1 MDSIGT
7 NAVPSGQ
14 LWYIASLV
22 GTMTEPLPLPLLL
35 IPLNSTLPL
44 VGKLVPLVALL
55 LLLLLSLALL
65 RPCSMKDASSVEEG
79 DTSST
84 LLSNLELE

>member
-44 VGKLVPLVALL
+44 VGKVVPLVA

>member
-14 LWYIASLV
+14 LWYIAGLV
-22 GTMTEPLPLPLLL
+22 GTITGPLPLLL

-44 VGKLVPLVALL
+44 VGKVVPLVA